1 MNREIFSIADSA
13 SFGNLC
19 VMEYNVCMC
28 VCICM
33 CVGVSVVSVSFDS
46 AGGMHGVFC

>member
-1 MNREIFSIADSA
+1 MDRQIFSIADSA

-28 VCICM
+28 VCM
-33 CVGVSVVSVSFDS
+33 GVSVVSVSFDS
-46 AGGMHGVFC
+46 AGDGMHGVFC